1 MPSLKSL
8 LLLGASLAATSVQAS
23 PIQSLDFSGTSLAP
37 RADPSLTGYLG
48 AFFLGA
54 DPYVY
59 LYLSNGNNPTSF
71 RALNSGSPVI
81 RPTKGTGGVRDPAI
95 VVGGGAEKGKK
106 WYIVGTDLDIAKTT
120 WDAAQRQGSKG
131 IFVWES
137 TDLVNWSNERLVVVE
152 NSSAGM
158 VWAPEAIWDAA
169 KGQYLVHWA
178 SKFYPASDPNH
189 TGSPGA
195 IVIRYAYTSD
205 FKTFSTPQT
214 YIDKSPTNII
224 DLNILP
230 TGTDGKS
237 FVRFLKDESLK
248 TVFVEVSTTGL
259 FGTWT
264 RPGGSSAV
272 IASGVEGPASYWD
285 NQVAGKAH
293 VLLDFYGDDG
303 YRPYETTNVA
313 THVSVVSDA
322 ILPPSDGH
330 SRIFSMESSQ
340 TDSLSADEHLL
351 PIPSSKLWLWEESWR
366 WDERIWVAYGTE
378 IPVPSHIQSRL
389 EEIREET
396 LINLKETQNEMME
409 KQAKETSYHKQ
420 RPTRRNLHVEIRMS
434 GHQKRLKRT
443 VIISPCI
450 WILCGSKEFRDM
462 VRKAL
467 KGGLA
472 GSIARNLSSSRV
484 EIHAKAPE
492 FNATEAFI
500 PLPQLRR
507 DMEKGLGLRYGEM
520 TIIHH
525 VEADQRTNRYS
536 SACGLLCC
544 STILKENKLIGQRIS
559 RVGGLLANGF
569 ESFNNIDVPIAMTTS
584 HGIFDYI
591 RQDDNTASPLMDVTS
606 FSFESNLPRN
616 INDFI
621 TVSASESDSDSSSD
635 DDGRGSDDG
644 DAQSIQLAW
653 REEQSLG
660 KRDPATVY
668 KWMAIEE
675 VVGLKFAKQRFPG
688 GPLDSSEPSDYAL
701 LTSTDLAEF
710 RNATS
715 WQNPASGRFPDEITS
730 SLKNDQLTEGALL
743 MVFAKG
749 EVKEAMLLP
758 GISTMPSA
766 RGDHLTVRRIQLSAP
781 LGTKFTRHAND
792 YRY

>member
-1 MPSLKSL
+1 MDDMDKLASRDKNFGLLHRDAHRLNQKKRGSITSRNKNADASRHFTTASSLNRTTLHTEAPGGLSNAL
-8 LLLGASLAATSVQAS
+8 DPLDQSILSPATSTEGS
-23 PIQSLDFSGTSLAP
+23 PIS
-37 RADPSLTGYLG
+37 
-48 AFFLGA
+48 
-54 DPYVY
+54 
-59 LYLSNGNNPTSF
+59 
-71 RALNSGSPVI
+71 
-81 RPTKGTGGVRDPAI
+81 RP
-95 VVGGGAEKGKK
+95 
-106 WYIVGTDLDIAKTT
+106 
-120 WDAAQRQGSKG
+120 AQ
-131 IFVWES
+131 
-137 TDLVNWSNERLVVVE
+137 
-152 NSSAGM
+152 A
-158 VWAPEAIWDAA
+158 
-169 KGQYLVHWA
+169 
-178 SKFYPASDPNH
+178 
-189 TGSPGA
+189 
-195 IVIRYAYTSD
+195 
-205 FKTFSTPQT
+205 
-214 YIDKSPTNII
+214 
-224 DLNILP
+224 
-230 TGTDGKS
+230 
-237 FVRFLKDESLK
+237 
-248 TVFVEVSTTGL
+248 
-259 FGTWT
+259 
-264 RPGGSSAV
+264 
-272 IASGVEGPASYWD
+272 
-285 NQVAGKAH
+285 
-293 VLLDFYGDDG
+293 
-303 YRPYETTNVA
+303 
-313 THVSVVSDA
+313 HVSVVSDA

>member
-1 MPSLKSL
+1 MPSLRSL

-23 PIQSLDFSGTSLAP
+23 PIQSLDFSGTSLSP

-106 WYIVGTDLDIAKTT
+106 WYIVGTDLDIAKVWTT

-205 FKTFSTPQT
+205 FKTFSAPQT

-313 THVSVVSDA
+313 S
-322 ILPPSDGH
+322 
-330 SRIFSMESSQ
+330 
-340 TDSLSADEHLL
+340 
-351 PIPSSKLWLWEESWR
+351 
-366 WDERIWVAYGTE
+366 
-378 IPVPSHIQSRL
+378 
-389 EEIREET
+389 
-396 LINLKETQNEMME
+396 N
-409 KQAKETSYHKQ
+409 
-420 RPTRRNLHVEIRMS
+420 S
-434 GHQKRLKRT
+434 GWT
-443 VIISPCI
+443 
-450 WILCGSKEFRDM
+450 
-462 VRKAL
+462 A
-467 KGGLA
+467 
-472 GSIARNLSSSRV
+472 SSRTGF
-484 EIHAKAPE
+484 PS
-492 FNATEAFI
+492 
-500 PLPQLRR
+500 
-507 DMEKGLGLRYGEM
+507 GLRHGGVLPVNQ
-520 TIIHH
+520 TI
-525 VEADQRTNRYS
+525 Y
-536 SACGLLCC
+536 
-544 STILKENKLIGQRIS
+544 
-559 RVGGLLANGF
+559 
-569 ESFNNIDVPIAMTTS
+569 
-584 HGIFDYI
+584 
-591 RQDDNTASPLMDVTS
+591 
-606 FSFESNLPRN
+606 
-616 INDFI
+616 
-621 TVSASESDSDSSSD
+621 
-635 DDGRGSDDG
+635 
-644 DAQSIQLAW
+644 DA
-653 REEQSLG
+653 LG
-660 KRDPATVY
+660 KR
-668 KWMAIEE
+668 W
-675 VVGLKFAKQRFPG
+675 G
-688 GPLDSSEPSDYAL
+688 
-701 LTSTDLAEF
+701 
-710 RNATS
+710 
-715 WQNPASGRFPDEITS
+715 
-730 SLKNDQLTEGALL
+730 
-743 MVFAKG
+743 
-749 EVKEAMLLP
+749 
-758 GISTMPSA
+758 
-766 RGDHLTVRRIQLSAP
+766 
-781 LGTKFTRHAND
+781 
-792 YRY
+792 